1 MNSQLRYNNDVYD
14 ILCNIVLGKYQYSI
28 IGTGSD
34 NKIFDIAFV
43 EKIVDNEKIR
53 YVSPNLNNDQLDSHK
68 VVSCALLDH
77 VVNNIKDCINQD
89 ILLTR
94 DDTVRY
100 VDNCAE
106 VLSQEDIVNLVTMR
120 SEVYNNDEVEE
131 RIRRVNSLYD
141 YSIDKYIKNIS
152 HPVLTDDESEKTVED
167 IYDELEK
174 TQNFGVSI
182 IHDYEALLKENNGDY
197 ISEPANHIYTE
208 KDEVT
213 ENIISDANENKES
226 IEFNDNT
233 QGSQDL
239 DSNNVSFNTN
249 ADKLTVSD
257 IKFMLEK
264 KSDSMTLQQKL
275 YWENELSRAESSL
288 KQASSANDM
297 QNSHN
302 KTYVLSNGKSLFK
315 DNAAYVTIYF
325 LIALIGSFEL
335 LLTIIMLVK
344 FQ

>member
-14 ILCNIVLGKYQYSI
+14 ILCNIVFGEYQYSI
-28 IGTGSD
+28 IGTGTN

-43 EKIVDNEKIR
+43 EKIVENEKIR
-53 YVSPNLNNDQLDSHK
+53 YVSPNINSEQLDSNK
-68 VVSCALLDH
+68 VVSYALMDH

-94 DDTVRY
+94 DDTTGY
-100 VDNCAE
+100 VNNCAE
-106 VLSQEDIVNLVTMR
+106 VLSQDDIVNLVVIHND
-120 SEVYNNDEVEE
+120 VYNNDVEE
-131 RIRRVNSLYD
+131 RIRRVNSIYD
-141 YSIDKYIKNIS
+141 DSIDKYIQRIS
-152 HPVLTDDESEKTVED
+152 SSVLTDDEPEKTVDD

-182 IHDYEALLKENNGDY
+182 IHDYEALLKENKDNY
-197 ISEPANHIYTE
+197 ITEPTNHIYTE
-208 KDEVT
+208 KSESSENVSLDEK
-213 ENIISDANENKES
+213 EDKES
-226 IEFNDNT
+226 IQVNDI
-233 QGSQDL
+233 QDSQNI

-275 YWENELSRAESSL
+275 YWENELKRAESSL

-297 QNSHN
+297 QNARN
-302 KTYVLSNGKSLFK
+302 KTYTLSNGKSLLK

-335 LLTIIMLVK
+335 LLTIIMIVK

>member
-1 MNSQLRYNNDVYD
+1 MNSQVRYNNDVYD
-14 ILCNIVLGKYQYSI
+14 ILCNIVFGKFQYAI

-34 NKIFDIAFV
+34 NKIFDISFV
-43 EKIVDNEKIR
+43 EKVMDDGKIR
-53 YVSPNLNNDQLDSHK
+53 YVSPDVNREQLDYNK
-68 VVSCALLDH
+68 VVSYALLDH
-77 VVNNIKDCINQD
+77 VVNNVKDCINQD

-94 DDTVRY
+94 EDTVDY
-100 VDNCAE
+100 VNKCAE
-106 VLSQEDIVNLVTMR
+106 VLNQDDIVNLVNMQKGAYST
-120 SEVYNNDEVEE
+120 EEVEGC
-131 RIRRVNSLYD
+131 IKRVNSIFD
-141 YSIDKYIKNIS
+141 YSIDKNIKKVS
-152 HPVLTDDESEKTVED
+152 PSFLTDNESEKTVDD

-182 IHDYEALLKENNGDY
+182 IHDYEALLKEKNDNY
-197 ISEPANHIYTE
+197 ISEPVEHMYTE
-208 KDEVT
+208 KSEFSETKIID
-213 ENIISDANENKES
+213 ENIEAQSTEFEEDLQNNNE
-226 IEFNDNT
+226 
-233 QGSQDL
+233 L
-239 DSNNVSFNTN
+239 DSNSVSFNTN

-288 KQASSANDM
+288 KQTSSANDM
-297 QNSHN
+297 QNVRN
-302 KTYVLSNGKSLFK
+302 KTYTLSNGKSLLK